1 VWCTAAFVA
10 IVLVV
15 ASIDGALHGRA
26 SPHAIAQW
34 SSTATSIASKPW
46 RTVTSIPLTSGP
58 RMTVGMCIVIVALF
72 GVTEY
77 RLGWRAATIAGV
89 AGSVI
94 ATLACDVAL
103 LGGAAVG
110 IAGASA
116 TARAGDFGP
125 SGVTAAAAG
134 ALARSLTWPGAIGLG
149 LVTLNGLVVHHQ
161 LADWEHLVA
170 FAVGAGATRE

>member
-10 IVLVV
+10 LVLVV

-26 SPHAIAQW
+26 SAHAIAQW

-46 RTVTSIPLTSGP
+46 RTLTSIPLTSGP
-58 RMTVGMCIVIVALF
+58 RMTVGMCVVIVVLF

-89 AGSVI
+89 AGSVV
-94 ATLACDVAL
+94 ATLVCDVAI
-103 LGGAAVG
+103 LGGVAAGV
-110 IAGASA
+110 AGAAA
-116 TARAGDFGP
+116 TAHAVDFGP

-134 ALARSLTWPGAIGLG
+134 ALARSLTWPGALG
-149 LVTLNGLVVHHQ
+149 LAVLTLNGLAVHHQ

-170 FAVGAGATRE
+170 FLVGAGAAPQ